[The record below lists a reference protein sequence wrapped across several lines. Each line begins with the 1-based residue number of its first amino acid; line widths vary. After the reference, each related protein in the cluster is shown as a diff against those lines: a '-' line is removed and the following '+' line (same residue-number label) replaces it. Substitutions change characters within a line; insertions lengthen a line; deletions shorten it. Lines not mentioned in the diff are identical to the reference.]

1 MGRRAGMLPHQAT
14 IPSMSS
20 HIRIVGA
27 RQNNLKNL
35 DLTIATGEL
44 VVVTGVSGSGKSS
57 LAFDTLYAEG
67 QRRYVE
73 TFSPYARQFLDRMDK
88 PQVDRIEGI
97 LPAIAIDQTNPV
109 RSSRSTVGTM
119 TELNDH
125 LKLLF
130 ARGARLYCR
139 GCGKLVRRDTPES
152 VYHSLA
158 ERAAV
163 AGDPRLVVTFP
174 IAVPANFTEDEVRG
188 FLEQQGYTRVHAE
201 ENAIP
206 RAAAPAKGA
215 KKGKAAK
222 AATEARRILHVI
234 QDRFRFAGTERERV
248 MEALDTALRMGA
260 GHIAVYAMDA
270 EGGNAHIWKYSD
282 RLHCA
287 DCDIEYTDPLPS
299 SFSFNS
305 PLGACEACR
314 GFGRVIG
321 IDFGLVIPDEKK
333 TLLEGAIKPW
343 TTPSYKECQDDLQKY
358 APRAG
363 VPLGVPW
370 KDMSE
375 EHKRWVLYGTPDWKG
390 GNDAWKHQWYGVQ
403 RFFDWLET
411 KAYKMHVR
419 VLLSKYRSYTPCPTC
434 NGARLKP
441 DALLWRLGS
450 KDEADLVLPPEDG
463 RYKRFM
469 PVGTTWSREQLDGLD
484 GLSIHDVMLL
494 PIERVRKFFDTLSF
508 SGALD
513 AATDLLM
520 TEVRA
525 RLKFLCD
532 VGLGYLTLDRQS
544 RTLSGGE
551 VQRINLTTALG
562 TSLVNTLFVLDEP
575 SIGLHPRDMHRVVE
589 VMHRLRNAGNTL
601 VVVEHDPQVMV
612 AADRIIDI
620 GPGPGERGG
629 RIVFDGTPEQL
640 RAAPTLTGDYL
651 GGRMRVEAPRPM
663 PVAANTPRLLL
674 EGVNAHNLKNVS
686 VELPLGRLV
695 CVTGVSGSGKSTL
708 VQDVLYPALLKQ
720 KGKPSEAPGAFDRL
734 LGAEQI
740 ADVVMVDQTPIG
752 KTARSN
758 PASYVGAFDAIRKL
772 FAQAP
777 LARERAY
784 TAGTF
789 SFNGGD
795 GRCPTCGGTGFEHV
809 EMQFLSDVYLRCPD
823 CDGKRFRPEV
833 LEVRVEHLGKS
844 ASIDE
849 VLEMTVSEALAFF
862 KGLRDVQTGLAPLA
876 DVGLEYVRL
885 GQPVPTL
892 SGGEAQRLKLAG
904 HLAEAARSGIS
915 TAKVAKKGSL
925 FLFDEPTTG
934 LHFDDVARLM
944 RAFRKLLAAG
954 HTLLVIEHNLDV
966 IRAADWLIDLGP
978 EGGDAGGLV
987 LGTGTPQDLMDNPKS
1002 HTGAALR
1009 DYETSILP
1017 ADAVAGEQAD
1027 VVVSSDADAQEAEQ
1041 AGLTARIAEPEAD
1054 YGEGADVGTPLQS
1067 LVRKRRQ
1074 GSMAIEIRNAREHNL
1089 KNISVEIPHDKF
1101 TVITGVSGSGKSTLA
1116 FDILFNEGQ
1125 RRYLESLN
1133 AYARAIVQPAGKPD
1147 VDAIFGIP
1155 PTVAIEQR
1163 TSRGGRKSTVAT
1175 MTEIHHFL
1183 RLLYVKLG
1191 TQYCPDCNVAVE
1203 PQNTDQIVARLLRE
1217 HKGVHIGLLAP
1228 LVTARKGYYTDLAKW
1243 AGSKGHSHLRVDGE
1257 FIPVAPWPRLDRY
1270 KEHTIELPVADV
1282 VVDPA
1287 NEAELR
1293 AAVKNALEN
1302 GQGVM
1307 SVVWPVNKLHE
1318 ALNSELQQQ
1327 HFSVKRACPSCGT
1340 SFPEPDPR
1348 LFSYNS
1354 KHGWCTGCYGTGLQL
1369 QGFDEEQ
1376 TGEET
1381 AWNAWYEGEAK
1392 TCTQCDGQ
1400 RLNRVARAVRWRDKS
1415 IAELASLPV
1424 SDAHTFFTGL
1434 VARGREGEI
1443 ARDILAEIRG
1453 RLNFM
1458 QEVGLNYLA
1467 LDRAAPTLSGG
1478 EAQRIRLA
1486 AQLGSNLQGV
1496 CYVLDEPTIGL
1507 HPRDNRILLDAL
1519 ARLEGNGNTLVVVE
1533 HDDDTIRRA
1542 SHVIDI
1548 GPGAGI
1554 RGGRVV
1560 AQGTVQ
1566 DVIDSPESVTGRY
1579 LKTPLAHPLQGRRP
1593 VEADTPMIEI
1603 RGARLHNLRSVN
1615 ARIPVGRLSVV
1626 TGVSGS
1632 GKSTL
1637 AREVLLDNLT
1647 QAVSQGK
1654 APGWAGCDSI
1664 TGWEAIDRVLEVD
1677 QTPIGKTPRSCPAT
1691 YVGFW
1696 DDVRKQFAD
1705 TREARMRGWTAAR
1718 FSFNTGDGRCPICEG
1733 QGMRTIEM
1741 NFLPDV
1747 KVPCDACNGARFNN
1761 DTLSVQMR
1769 GKNAGELLS
1778 MEVDDAI
1785 GYFAAHPKIHRPL
1798 QLMQDVGLGYLTLGQ
1813 PSPTLS
1819 GGEAQRIK
1827 LVTEL
1832 SKARL
1837 TDGLIKTGRASRI
1850 PHTLYVL
1857 DEPTVGLSMADVEKL
1872 IHVLHRLVEAGNTVV
1887 VIEHNL
1893 DVIAEADWLLDLG
1906 PEGGTGGGQLVG
1918 EGSPEHVM
1926 TLASHSHTGRV
1937 LTEFLAQQQR

>member
-1 MGRRAGMLPHQAT
+1 
-14 IPSMSS
+14 MSS
-20 HIRIVGA
+20 QIRIVGA

-35 DLTIATGEL
+35 DLTLATGEL

-139 GCGKLVRRDTPES
+139 GCGKVVRRDTPDS
-152 VYHSLA
+152 IYHSLA

-201 ENAIP
+201 ETAVP
-206 RAAAPAKGA
+206 RATVAKPAKGA
-215 KKGKAAK
+215 KKAKAAK
-222 AATEARRILHVI
+222 DAGEERRILHVI

-260 GHIAVYAMDA
+260 GHLAVYVVNAD
-270 EGGNAHIWKYSD
+270 GDNAHIWKYSD

-287 DCDIEYTDPLPS
+287 DCNIEYTDPLPS

-321 IDFGLVIPDEKK
+321 IDFGLVIPDENK
-333 TLLEGAIKPW
+333 TLMEGAIKPW
-343 TTPSYKECQDDLQKY
+343 TTPSYKECQDELQKY

-370 KDMSE
+370 KSLSE

-441 DALLWRLGS
+441 DALLWRLGT
-450 KDEADLVLPPEDG
+450 KEEADTVLPPEDG
-463 RYKRFM
+463 RYQRFM
-469 PVGTTWSREQLDGLD
+469 PVGANWSRDQLNNIG

-494 PIERVRKFFDTLSF
+494 PIERVRRFFDELSF

-629 RIVFDGTPEQL
+629 YIVFDGTPKQL
-640 RAAPTLTGDYL
+640 RAADTLTGNYL
-651 GGRMRVEAPRPM
+651 GGRQRVEAPRPM

-720 KGKPSEAPGAFDRL
+720 KGKPSESPGAFDRL

-849 VLEMTVSEALAFF
+849 VLAMTVSEALDFF

-978 EGGDAGGLV
+978 EGGDAGGLLIGV
-987 LGTGTPQDLMDNPKS
+987 GTPQDLMDNPKS

-1009 DYETSILP
+1009 DYEVSILP
-1017 ADAVAGEQAD
+1017 AD
-1027 VVVSSDADAQEAEQ
+1027 VVVTSDIDAQEVEQ
-1041 AGLTARIAEPEAD
+1041 AGLTARIAEPTVVYNDAAEATD
-1054 YGEGADVGTPLQS
+1054 ASGAGDGTPLQS
-1067 LVRKRRQ
+1067 VMRARRQ
-1074 GSMAIEIRNAREHNL
+1074 GNMAIEIRNAREHNL

-1203 PQNTDQIVARLLRE
+1203 PQNTDQIVARLLRD
-1217 HKGVHIGLLAP
+1217 HKGVHIGLLSP

-1243 AGSKGHSHLRVDGE
+1243 AGSKGHTHLRVDGE

-1287 NEAELR
+1287 NEADLR
-1293 AAVKNALEN
+1293 AAVKSALEN

-1318 ALNSELQQQ
+1318 ALNSDLQQQ

-1392 TCTQCDGQ
+1392 ACTQCDGQ

-1443 ARDILAEIRG
+1443 ARDILTEIRG

-1560 AQGTVQ
+1560 AQGTVE
-1566 DVIDSPESVTGRY
+1566 DVMNAPESITGRY

-1603 RGARLHNLRSVN
+1603 RGARLHNLRSVD
-1615 ARIPVGRLSVV
+1615 AKIPVGRLSVV

-1637 AREVLLDNLT
+1637 AREVLLDNLM

-1654 APGWAGCDSI
+1654 APGWAGCESI
-1664 TGWEAIDRVLEVD
+1664 KGWEAIDRVLEVD

-1747 KVPCDACNGARFNN
+1747 KVPCDACNGARFNS

-1906 PEGGTGGGQLVG
+1906 PEGGTGGGQLVA

-1926 TLASHSHTGRV
+1926 TLADHSHTGRV
-1937 LTEFLAQQQR
+1937 LTEFLAHQAR

>member
-1 MGRRAGMLPHQAT
+1 
-14 IPSMSS
+14 MSS
-20 HIRIVGA
+20 QIRIVGA

-35 DLTIATGEL
+35 DLTLATGEL

-139 GCGKLVRRDTPES
+139 GCGKVVRRDTPDS
-152 VYHSLA
+152 IYHSLA

-201 ENAIP
+201 ETAVP
-206 RAAAPAKGA
+206 RATVAKPAKGA
-215 KKGKAAK
+215 KKAKAAK
-222 AATEARRILHVI
+222 DAGEERRILHVI

-260 GHIAVYAMDA
+260 GHLAVYVVNAD
-270 EGGNAHIWKYSD
+270 GDNAHIWKYSD

-287 DCDIEYTDPLPS
+287 DCNIEYTDPLPS

-321 IDFGLVIPDEKK
+321 IDFGLVIPDENK
-333 TLLEGAIKPW
+333 TLMEGAIKPW
-343 TTPSYKECQDDLQKY
+343 TTPSYKECQDELQKY

-370 KDMSE
+370 KSLSE

-441 DALLWRLGS
+441 DALLWRLGT
-450 KDEADLVLPPEDG
+450 KEEADTVLPPEDG
-463 RYKRFM
+463 RYQRFM
-469 PVGTTWSREQLDGLD
+469 PVGANWSRDQLNNIG

-494 PIERVRKFFDTLSF
+494 PIERVRRFFDELSF

-629 RIVFDGTPEQL
+629 YIVFDGTPKQL
-640 RAAPTLTGDYL
+640 RAADTLTGNYL
-651 GGRMRVEAPRPM
+651 GGRQRVEAPRPM

-720 KGKPSEAPGAFDRL
+720 KGKPSESPGAFDRL

-849 VLEMTVSEALAFF
+849 VLAMTVSEALDFF

-978 EGGDAGGLV
+978 EGGDAGGLLIGV
-987 LGTGTPQDLMDNPKS
+987 GTPQDLMDNPKS

-1009 DYETSILP
+1009 DYEVSILP
-1017 ADAVAGEQAD
+1017 AD
-1027 VVVSSDADAQEAEQ
+1027 VVVTSDIDAQEVEQ
-1041 AGLTARIAEPEAD
+1041 AGLTARIAEPTAVYND
-1054 YGEGADVGTPLQS
+1054 ASVATDASGAGDGTPLQS
-1067 LVRKRRQ
+1067 VMRARRQ
-1074 GSMAIEIRNAREHNL
+1074 GNMAIEIRNAREHNL

-1203 PQNTDQIVARLLRE
+1203 PQNTDQIVARLLRD
-1217 HKGVHIGLLAP
+1217 HKGVHIGLLSP

-1243 AGSKGHSHLRVDGE
+1243 AGSKGHTHLRVDGE

-1287 NEAELR
+1287 NEADLR
-1293 AAVKNALEN
+1293 AAVKSALEN

-1318 ALNSELQQQ
+1318 ALNSDLQQQ

-1354 KHGWCTGCYGTGLQL
+1354 KHGWCTGCFGTGLQL

-1392 TCTQCDGQ
+1392 ACTQCDGQ

-1434 VARGREGEI
+1434 VTRGRESEI
-1443 ARDILAEIRG
+1443 ARDILTEIRG

-1560 AQGTVQ
+1560 AQGTVE
-1566 DVIDSPESVTGRY
+1566 DVMNAPESITGRY

-1603 RGARLHNLRSVN
+1603 RGARLHNLRSVD
-1615 ARIPVGRLSVV
+1615 AKIPVGRLSVV

-1637 AREVLLDNLT
+1637 AREVLLDNLM

-1654 APGWAGCDSI
+1654 APGWAGCESI
-1664 TGWEAIDRVLEVD
+1664 KGWEAIDRVLEVD

-1747 KVPCDACNGARFNN
+1747 KVPCDACNGARFNS

-1906 PEGGTGGGQLVG
+1906 PEGGTGGGQLVA

-1926 TLASHSHTGRV
+1926 TLADHSHTGRV
-1937 LTEFLAQQQR
+1937 LTEFLAHQAR

>member
-1 MGRRAGMLPHQAT
+1 
-14 IPSMSS
+14 MSS

-35 DLTIATGEL
+35 DLTLNTGEL
-44 VVVTGVSGSGKSS
+44 VVITGVSGSGKSS

-88 PQVDRIEGI
+88 PKVDRIEGI

-130 ARGARLYCR
+130 ARGAQLNCR
-139 GCGKLVRRDTPES
+139 CCGKVVNRDTPES
-152 VYHSLA
+152 IAVSLS
-158 ERAAV
+158 ERAV
-163 AGDPRLVVTFP
+163 QAGEPRLVITFP
-174 IAVPANFTEDEVRG
+174 ITVPSNFTQEEVLG
-188 FLEQQGYTRVHAE
+188 FLEQQGYTKIHRE
-201 ENAIP
+201 ETVEIT
-206 RAAAPAKGA
+206 APAKTTSKA
-215 KKGKAAK
+215 KATRKGKSAA
-222 AATEARRILHVI
+222 AADDETRRTLHVI
-234 QDRFRFAGTERERV
+234 QDRFRHSNAERERV
-248 MEALDTALRMGA
+248 MEALDTALRMGG
-260 GHIAVYAMDA
+260 GHIAIYALDD
-270 EGGNAHIWKYSD
+270 EGADAHIWRYSD

-287 DCDIEYTDPLPS
+287 DCNIEYTTPLPS

-321 IDFGLVIPDEKK
+321 IDYGLVIPDENK

-343 TTPSYKECQDDLQKY
+343 QTPANKECQDDLIRH
-358 APRAG
+358 APSAG
-363 VPLGVPW
+363 VPISVPW
-370 KDMSE
+370 KALTPE
-375 EHKRWVLYGTPDWKG
+375 QQAWVLHGDPEWKG
-390 GNDAWKHQWYGVQ
+390 GNSSWKTQWYGAD
-403 RFFDWLET
+403 RFFAWLET
-411 KAYKMHVR
+411 RAYKMHVR

-434 NGARLKP
+434 EGARLKR
-441 DALLWRLGS
+441 DSLLWRLGS
-450 KDEADLVLPPEDG
+450 KANADDVLPPDDE
-463 RYKRFM
+463 RYHRFM
-469 PVGTTWSREQLDGLD
+469 PAGVAWSQEQLNLLD

-494 PIERVRKFFDTLSF
+494 PIERIRRFFAALTF
-508 SGALD
+508 TGVLD
-513 AATDLLM
+513 AAVDLLL

-589 VMHRLRNAGNTL
+589 VMHRLRAAGNTL

-629 RIVFDGTPEQL
+629 RIMFDGTPDTLQQ
-640 RAAPTLTGDYL
+640 ANTLTGDYL
-651 GGRMRVEAPRPM
+651 SGRLRVEAPRPM

-674 EGVNAHNLKNVS
+674 EDVTAHNLRNVS
-686 VELPLGRLV
+686 IEIPLGRLV
-695 CVTGVSGSGKSTL
+695 CITGVSGSGKSTL
-708 VQDVLYPALLKQ
+708 VQDVLYPALLKYQ
-720 KGKPSEAPGAFDRL
+720 GKATEAPGAFGRL
-734 LGAEQI
+734 LGAEQL

-772 FAQAP
+772 FAQAS
-777 LARERAY
+777 LAKERAY

-789 SFNGGD
+789 SFNSGD

-823 CDGKRFRPEV
+823 CDGRRFRPEV
-833 LEVRVEHLGKS
+833 LEVRIEHLGKN

-849 VLEMTVSEALAFF
+849 VLEMTVHEAMDFF
-862 KGLRDVQTGLAPLA
+862 KGLRDVQTGLAPLD

-904 HLAEAARSGIS
+904 HLADAARSGIS
-915 TAKVAKKGSL
+915 MAKVAKKGSL

-944 RAFRKLLAAG
+944 RAFRKLLGAG

-987 LGTGTPQDLMDNPKS
+987 MGVGTPQDLMDNERS
-1002 HTGAALR
+1002 YTGAALR
-1009 DYETSILP
+1009 DYAINVLP
-1017 ADAVAGEQAD
+1017 SAHVTASSLREPGTTDAEVN
-1027 VVVSSDADAQEAEQ
+1027 
-1041 AGLTARIAEPEAD
+1041 
-1054 YGEGADVGTPLQS
+1054 GTPLQS
-1067 LVRKRRQ
+1067 VMRRQ
-1074 GSMAIEIRNAREHNL
+1074 QKTKAIEIRNAREHNL
-1089 KNISVEIPHDKF
+1089 KNINVEIPHDKF

-1191 TQYCPDCNVAVE
+1191 TQHCPDCNVVVE
-1203 PQNTDQIVARLLRE
+1203 PQNADQIVARLLRDHHAE
-1217 HKGVHIGLLAP
+1217 HIGLLAP

-1243 AGSKGHSHLRVDGE
+1243 AASKGFTHLRVDGT
-1257 FIPVAPWPRLDRY
+1257 FTPVSPWPRLDRY
-1270 KEHTIELPVADV
+1270 KEHTIELPIADLII
-1282 VVDPA
+1282 DA
-1287 NEAELR
+1287 GNEAALR
-1293 AAVKNALEN
+1293 NAVKLALEH

-1307 SVVWPVNKLHE
+1307 SMVWPVNKLHE
-1318 ALNSELQQQ
+1318 ALDSDLQQQ
-1327 HFSVKRACPSCGT
+1327 HFSVKRACPSCGI

-1354 KHGWCTGCYGTGLQL
+1354 KHGWCTGCFGTGIQL
-1369 QGFDEEQ
+1369 HNFDAEQ
-1376 TGEET
+1376 TGEEA
-1381 AWNAWYEGEAK
+1381 AWNASYDGEEHP
-1392 TCTQCDGQ
+1392 CTLCHGQ
-1400 RLNRVARAVRWRDKS
+1400 RLNRVALAVSWRDKS
-1415 IAELASLPV
+1415 IAEITALAV

-1434 VARGREGEI
+1434 VTHGREADI
-1443 ARDILAEIRG
+1443 ARDILTEIRG

-1458 QEVGLNYLA
+1458 KEVGLDYLA

-1533 HDDDTIRRA
+1533 HDDETIRRA
-1542 SHVIDI
+1542 SHIIDI
-1548 GPGAGI
+1548 GPGAGV

-1560 AQGTVQ
+1560 AQGTAQ
-1566 DVIDSPESVTGRY
+1566 DLIDSPESVTGRY
-1579 LKTPLAHPLQGRRP
+1579 LAVPLKHPLQGRRAIEP
-1593 VEADTPMIEI
+1593 DTPMIHI
-1603 RGARLHNLRSVN
+1603 HGAQLHNLRHVN
-1615 ARIPVGRLSVV
+1615 ASIPIGRLTVV

-1637 AREVLLDNLT
+1637 AREVLLDNLV
-1647 QAVSQGK
+1647 QVVSQK
-1654 APGWAGCDSI
+1654 DHPKWHGCEQIS
-1664 TGWEAIDRVLEVD
+1664 GWESIDRVLEVD

-1691 YVGFW
+1691 YIGFW
-1696 DDVRKQFAD
+1696 DDVRRQFVD

-1747 KVPCDACNGARFNN
+1747 KVPCDACNGARFNS
-1761 DTLSVQMR
+1761 DTLSIQMR
-1769 GKNAGELLS
+1769 GKNAGELLN
-1778 MEVDDAI
+1778 MEVDDALE
-1785 GYFAAHPKIHRPL
+1785 YFTAHPKIHRPL

-1837 TDGLIKTGRASRI
+1837 TDGVIKTGRASRI

-1872 IHVLHRLVEAGNTVV
+1872 IHVLHRLVDAGNTVV

-1906 PEGGTGGGQLVG
+1906 PEGGTGGGQLVAQG
-1918 EGSPEHVM
+1918 TPEHVM
-1926 TLASHSHTGRV
+1926 TLSDQSHTGRV
-1937 LTEFLAQQQR
+1937 LTEFLAQ

>member
-1 MGRRAGMLPHQAT
+1 
-14 IPSMSS
+14 MSS
-20 HIRIVGA
+20 QIRIVGA

-35 DLTIATGEL
+35 DLTLATGEL

-139 GCGKLVRRDTPES
+139 GCGKVVRRDTPDS
-152 VYHSLA
+152 IYHSLA

-201 ENAIP
+201 ETAVP
-206 RAAAPAKGA
+206 RATVAKSAKAAKAAKGA

-222 AATEARRILHVI
+222 DAGEERRILHVI

-260 GHIAVYAMDA
+260 GHLAVYAVNA
-270 EGGNAHIWKYSD
+270 EGENADIWKYSD

-287 DCDIEYTDPLPS
+287 DCNIEYTDPLPS

-321 IDFGLVIPDEKK
+321 IDFGLVIPDENK

-343 TTPSYKECQDDLQKY
+343 TTPSYKECQDELQKY

-370 KDMSE
+370 KSLTE

-441 DALLWRLGS
+441 DALLWRLGT
-450 KDEADLVLPPEDG
+450 KEEADTVLPPEDG
-463 RYKRFM
+463 RYQRFM
-469 PVGTTWSREQLDGLD
+469 PVGANWTRDQLNNIG

-494 PIERVRKFFDTLSF
+494 PIERVRRFFDELSF

-629 RIVFDGTPEQL
+629 YIVFDGTPKQL
-640 RAAPTLTGDYL
+640 RAADTLTGNYL
-651 GGRMRVEAPRPM
+651 GGRQRVEAPRPM

-720 KGKPSEAPGAFDRL
+720 KGKPSESPGAFDRL

-849 VLEMTVSEALAFF
+849 VLAMTVSEALDFF

-987 LGTGTPQDLMDNPKS
+987 LGVGTPQDLMDNPKS

-1009 DYETSILP
+1009 DYEVSILP
-1017 ADAVAGEQAD
+1017 AD
-1027 VVVSSDADAQEAEQ
+1027 VVVTSDADAQEAEQ
-1041 AGLTARIAEPEAD
+1041 AGLTARIAEPVATYND
-1054 YGEGADVGTPLQS
+1054 AAIGAGDGTPLQS
-1067 LVRKRRQ
+1067 VMRARRQ
-1074 GSMAIEIRNAREHNL
+1074 GNMAIEIRNAREHNL

-1203 PQNTDQIVARLLRE
+1203 PQNTDQIVARLLRD
-1217 HKGVHIGLLAP
+1217 HKGEHIGLLAP

-1287 NEAELR
+1287 NEADLR
-1293 AAVKNALEN
+1293 AAVKSALEN

-1392 TCTQCDGQ
+1392 ACTQCDGQ

-1443 ARDILAEIRG
+1443 ARDILTEIRG

-1560 AQGTVQ
+1560 AQGTVE
-1566 DVIDSPESVTGRY
+1566 DVMNAPESITGRY

-1603 RGARLHNLRSVN
+1603 RGARLHNLRSVD
-1615 ARIPVGRLSVV
+1615 AKIPVGRLSVV

-1654 APGWAGCDSI
+1654 SPGWAGCESI
-1664 TGWEAIDRVLEVD
+1664 KGWEAIDRVLEVD

-1747 KVPCDACNGARFNN
+1747 KVPCDACNGARFNS

-1906 PEGGTGGGQLVG
+1906 PEGGTGGGKLVA

-1926 TLASHSHTGRV
+1926 TLADHSHTGRV
-1937 LTEFLAQQQR
+1937 LTEFLAHQPQ

>member
-1 MGRRAGMLPHQAT
+1 
-14 IPSMSS
+14 MSS
-20 HIRIVGA
+20 QIRIVGA

-35 DLTIATGEL
+35 DLTLATGEL

-139 GCGKLVRRDTPES
+139 GCGKVVRRDTPDS
-152 VYHSLA
+152 IYHSLA

-201 ENAIP
+201 ETAVP
-206 RAAAPAKGA
+206 RATVAKPAKGA
-215 KKGKAAK
+215 KKAKAAK
-222 AATEARRILHVI
+222 DAGEERRILHVI

-260 GHIAVYAMDA
+260 GHLAVYVVNAD
-270 EGGNAHIWKYSD
+270 GDNAHIWKYSD

-287 DCDIEYTDPLPS
+287 DCNIEYTDPLPS

-321 IDFGLVIPDEKK
+321 IDFGLVIPDENK
-333 TLLEGAIKPW
+333 TLMEGAIKPW
-343 TTPSYKECQDDLQKY
+343 TTPSYKECQDELQKY

-370 KDMSE
+370 KSLSE

-441 DALLWRLGS
+441 DALLWRLGT
-450 KDEADLVLPPEDG
+450 KEEADTVLPPEDG
-463 RYKRFM
+463 RYQRFM
-469 PVGTTWSREQLDGLD
+469 PVGANWSRDQLNNIG

-494 PIERVRKFFDTLSF
+494 PIERVRRFFDELSF

-629 RIVFDGTPEQL
+629 YIVFDGTPKQL
-640 RAAPTLTGDYL
+640 RAADTLTGNYL
-651 GGRMRVEAPRPM
+651 GGRQRVEAPRPM

-720 KGKPSEAPGAFDRL
+720 KGKPSESPGAFDRL

-849 VLEMTVSEALAFF
+849 VLAMTVSEALDFF

-978 EGGDAGGLV
+978 EGGDAGGLLIGV
-987 LGTGTPQDLMDNPKS
+987 GTPQDLMDNPKS

-1009 DYETSILP
+1009 DYEVSILP
-1017 ADAVAGEQAD
+1017 AD
-1027 VVVSSDADAQEAEQ
+1027 VVVTSDIDAQEVEQ
-1041 AGLTARIAEPEAD
+1041 AGLTARIAEPTAVYND
-1054 YGEGADVGTPLQS
+1054 AAVATDASGAGDGTPLQS
-1067 LVRKRRQ
+1067 VMRARRQ
-1074 GSMAIEIRNAREHNL
+1074 GNMAIEIRNAREHNL

-1203 PQNTDQIVARLLRE
+1203 PQNTDQIVARLLRD
-1217 HKGVHIGLLAP
+1217 HKGVHIGLLSP

-1243 AGSKGHSHLRVDGE
+1243 AGSKGHTHLRVDGE

-1287 NEAELR
+1287 NEADLR
-1293 AAVKNALEN
+1293 AAVKSALEN

-1318 ALNSELQQQ
+1318 ALNSDLQQQ

-1392 TCTQCDGQ
+1392 ACTQCDGQ

-1424 SDAHTFFTGL
+1424 SDAHTFFAGL

-1443 ARDILAEIRG
+1443 ARDILTEIRG

-1507 HPRDNRILLDAL
+1507 HPRDNRILL
-1519 ARLEGNGNTLVVVE
+1519 
-1533 HDDDTIRRA
+1533 
-1542 SHVIDI
+1542 
-1548 GPGAGI
+1548 
-1554 RGGRVV
+1554 
-1560 AQGTVQ
+1560 
-1566 DVIDSPESVTGRY
+1566 
-1579 LKTPLAHPLQGRRP
+1579 
-1593 VEADTPMIEI
+1593 
-1603 RGARLHNLRSVN
+1603 
-1615 ARIPVGRLSVV
+1615 
-1626 TGVSGS
+1626 
-1632 GKSTL
+1632 
-1637 AREVLLDNLT
+1637 
-1647 QAVSQGK
+1647 
-1654 APGWAGCDSI
+1654 
-1664 TGWEAIDRVLEVD
+1664 
-1677 QTPIGKTPRSCPAT
+1677 
-1691 YVGFW
+1691 
-1696 DDVRKQFAD
+1696 
-1705 TREARMRGWTAAR
+1705 
-1718 FSFNTGDGRCPICEG
+1718 
-1733 QGMRTIEM
+1733 
-1741 NFLPDV
+1741 
-1747 KVPCDACNGARFNN
+1747 
-1761 DTLSVQMR
+1761 
-1769 GKNAGELLS
+1769 
-1778 MEVDDAI
+1778 
-1785 GYFAAHPKIHRPL
+1785 
-1798 QLMQDVGLGYLTLGQ
+1798 
-1813 PSPTLS
+1813 
-1819 GGEAQRIK
+1819 
-1827 LVTEL
+1827 
-1832 SKARL
+1832 
-1837 TDGLIKTGRASRI
+1837 
-1850 PHTLYVL
+1850 
-1857 DEPTVGLSMADVEKL
+1857 
-1872 IHVLHRLVEAGNTVV
+1872 
-1887 VIEHNL
+1887 
-1893 DVIAEADWLLDLG
+1893 
-1906 PEGGTGGGQLVG
+1906 
-1918 EGSPEHVM
+1918 
-1926 TLASHSHTGRV
+1926 
-1937 LTEFLAQQQR
+1937 